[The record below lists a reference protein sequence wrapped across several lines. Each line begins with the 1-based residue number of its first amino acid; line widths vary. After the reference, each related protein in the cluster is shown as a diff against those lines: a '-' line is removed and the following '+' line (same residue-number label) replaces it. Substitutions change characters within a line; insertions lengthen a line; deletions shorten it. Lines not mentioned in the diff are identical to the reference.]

1 MTLQLGSL
9 TPASLRI
16 GNCFSLGGGINP
28 TRKVD
33 KKPPNHIQYPHMRHI
48 SRLLLLCASGSLLLL
63 TGCQTGRVAGGPYH
77 VTAYRPNNPSAVR
90 VLVSLS
96 KENIYVMEGDR
107 CLMAVACSVGLPAK
121 PTPKG
126 NFKIYSKQEHKR
138 SGSYGFSVQGDR
150 IVPSTGGGGG
160 RYVGYPMG
168 YWCEFAP
175 AYGFHQGFVHPTPRT
190 HGCIRLHGEAAPKF
204 FALVTIG
211 TSVNIA
217 TTQPEDATL
226 GPKVQRVDDSRTPDP
241 DPRIMISDA
250 AFEKPSGPLLQ

>member
-1 MTLQLGSL
+1 
-9 TPASLRI
+9 
-16 GNCFSLGGGINP
+16 
-28 TRKVD
+28 
-33 KKPPNHIQYPHMRHI
+33 MRHI
-48 SRLLLLCASGSLLLL
+48 SGLILLCAGGSLLLL
-63 TGCQTGRVAGGPYH
+63 TGCQTGRVAGGGPYH
-77 VTAYRPNNPSAVR
+77 VTAYKPNNPSAVR

-107 CLMAVACSVGLPAK
+107 CLMAVACSVGTPAK

-150 IVPSTGGGGG
+150 VVPSTGGGSG

-190 HGCIRLHGEAAPKF
+190 HGCIRLKGEAAPKF
-204 FALVTIG
+204 FALVRIG
-211 TSVNIA
+211 TPVDIA
-217 TTQPEDATL
+217 TTQPEDATI
-226 GPKVQRVDDSRTPDP
+226 GSKVQRVDDSRTPDP
-241 DPRIMISDA
+241 PNSVMITDA